1 MARPKFLFLH
11 QGKLL
16 SENISDLFEVF
27 GKGSIHKDAYTL
39 LQQPYVNLLLPNE
52 KKLLK
57 IYTQVST
64 GQELRERLKKER
76 EPALAEKRTPC
87 YGERRFDNPGN
98 HKKLPSYEPKMGG
111 SCWEVDVIEQQS
123 KRPRTTTKKGRGSD
137 HQ

>member
-1 MARPKFLFLH
+1 MARAKLLFLH

-64 GQELRERLKKER
+64 GQ
-76 EPALAEKRTPC
+76 
-87 YGERRFDNPGN
+87 
-98 HKKLPSYEPKMGG
+98 
-111 SCWEVDVIEQQS
+111 
-123 KRPRTTTKKGRGSD
+123 
-137 HQ
+137 